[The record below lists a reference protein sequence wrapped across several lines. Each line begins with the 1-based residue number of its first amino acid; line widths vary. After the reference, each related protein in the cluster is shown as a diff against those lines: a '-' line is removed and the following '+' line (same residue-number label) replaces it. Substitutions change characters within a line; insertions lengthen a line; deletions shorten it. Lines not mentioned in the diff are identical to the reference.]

1 MKLTSYTAKE
11 KKGKQSRAE
20 GWQGKKLR
28 GNVTL
33 NPKKICY
40 RCKPGRLTVLPLC
53 ILCIIYQKTAQI
65 HCSLKRGVYLEPFS
79 MKNRL
84 Y

>member
-20 GWQGKKLR
+20 GWRGKKLR

-33 NPKKICY
+33 NPKNEMSY
-40 RCKPGRLTVLPLC
+40 HFYYFQRP
-53 ILCIIYQKTAQI
+53 
-65 HCSLKRGVYLEPFS
+65 SL
-79 MKNRL
+79 
-84 Y
+84 

>member
-11 KKGKQSRAE
+11 KKGKQSRAD
-20 GWQGKKLR
+20 GWRGKKLT

-33 NPKKICY
+33 NPKKISY

-53 ILCIIYQKTAQI
+53 ILSFTRKP
-65 HCSLKRGVYLEPFS
+65 LKYTVALNGVFI
-79 MKNRL
+79 
-84 Y
+84 

>member
-20 GWQGKKLR
+20 GWRGKKLR
-28 GNVTL
+28 GNV
-33 NPKKICY
+33 KKICY

-53 ILCIIYQKTAQI
+53 ILSFTRKPPKSTVA
-65 HCSLKRGVYLEPFS
+65 LNGVFI
-79 MKNRL
+79 
-84 Y
+84 